1 MRGALFLLLLLV
13 GLATY
18 IIGYR
23 HYDRKGLLSFAESV
37 EANCLAGQDEHVRM
51 ANYASEINLGETIP
65 MDKALKDIAR
75 LFELHDESVEL
86 VNAST
91 FPKKNGSREYELAV
105 ERLLILESVLLDLY
119 AELLDSI
126 DEPAYRRVLGF
137 RVASTTEEYFDALE
151 TSIEAQQAMLRWN
164 RAIK

>member
-1 MRGALFLLLLLV
+1 M
-13 GLATY
+13 
-18 IIGYR
+18 
-23 HYDRKGLLSFAESV
+23 
-37 EANCLAGQDEHVRM
+37 RM

-91 FPKKNGSREYELAV
+91 FPKKTGSREYELAV

-119 AELLDSI
+119 AELLDS
-126 DEPAYRRVLGF
+126 
-137 RVASTTEEYFDALE
+137 TEEYFDALE